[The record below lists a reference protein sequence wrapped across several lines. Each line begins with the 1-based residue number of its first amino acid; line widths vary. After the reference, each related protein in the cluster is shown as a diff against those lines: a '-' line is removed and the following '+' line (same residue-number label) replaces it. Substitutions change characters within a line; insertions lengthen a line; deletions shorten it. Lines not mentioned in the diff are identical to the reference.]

1 MVVTRFAPSPTG
13 KFHMGSLRTAIF
25 NFLYSKKHNGKFI
38 LRIEDTDQERSEKKF
53 EDEILKIFELFKL
66 DYDELNHQSINNK
79 NHQKYLEYL
88 LDKDFAYKEKDG
100 PYKFRINRDIET
112 FEYDDLIL
120 GKIKIPSSNLD
131 DFSIARSD
139 KNPTFLLSNLVDDFD
154 QRITHVIRGNDHS
167 INTIKQNLL
176 ASELGFNKINYAHIP
191 LIHDLNGKK
200 LSKRDNITN
209 VDDYI
214 KDGYLVESI
223 FNFIIKLGNNFNDI
237 EYLDVKEAIKNFELK
252 KTVHSPAK
260 FDPKKLNFINQN
272 YLKRLSF
279 EKFQENIN
287 KKNKMI
293 LNDFNLNYVFQ
304 DILDRCIKLTDINLE
319 LEKLLN
325 FYLTGNIIEVSKEEV
340 ILINKIYEAIQ
351 KLQDKDNVIDE
362 LEKNDLFLKKISK
375 IIRKI
380 MVNFESKLPIEKI
393 IMFYGIG
400 NFKERLLL
408 YLKWLK
414 KKDLN

>member
-100 PYKFRINRDIET
+100 PYKFRINRDIES

>member
-340 ILINKIYEAIQ
+340 ILINKTAWMSWCNQI
-351 KLQDKDNVIDE
+351 
-362 LEKNDLFLKKISK
+362 
-375 IIRKI
+375 
-380 MVNFESKLPIEKI
+380 
-393 IMFYGIG
+393 
-400 NFKERLLL
+400 
-408 YLKWLK
+408 
-414 KKDLN
+414 